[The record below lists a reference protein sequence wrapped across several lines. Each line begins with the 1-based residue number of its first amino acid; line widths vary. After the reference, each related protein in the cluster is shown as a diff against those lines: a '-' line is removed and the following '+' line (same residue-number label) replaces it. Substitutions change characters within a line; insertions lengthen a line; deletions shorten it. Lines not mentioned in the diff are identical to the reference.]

1 MIHDNIQDHFYPVR
15 VKLIKQIFEIE
26 FTPLGI
32 AIVIDIQDR
41 VDGIKV
47 QSPISMIT
55 VDTFKIN
62 LPVNRGYP

>member
-1 MIHDNIQDHFYPVR
+1 
-15 VKLIKQIFEIE
+15 VKLINQIFEIE
-26 FTPLGI
+26 FAPLGI
-32 AIVIDIQDR
+32 AIVIEIQDR